1 MTPPLI
7 SSFPIPGRTISWGDT
22 GLSANIKRKLL
33 LSLSSL
39 LHPLIYMS
47 IFGEFDEI
55 LRQSPSERDPGTVR
69 YYAKLCGEWYQILN
83 SHLEKNSSES
93 RRKFPFFE
101 RILWNR
107 IENRYLGEIEWYA
120 ECFADILNPDED
132 TEQHIE
138 IIHDMMKGSGQKCG
152 Q

>member
-7 SSFPIPGRTISWGDT
+7 SSFPIPGRTASRDI
-22 GLSANIKRKLL
+22 GLSENIKRKLL
-33 LSLSSL
+33 LSVSSL

-55 LRQSPSERDPGTVR
+55 LRQSPSERDSGTVR
-69 YYAKLCGEWYQILN
+69 YYAKLCGEWYHILN
-83 SHLEKNSSES
+83 FHLEKKSSEI
-93 RRKFPFFE
+93 RRKLPFFE

-120 ECFADILNPDED
+120 ECFADILNPDEH
-132 TEQHIE
+132 TEQNME
-138 IIHDMMKGSGQKCG
+138 IIHGMMRDAGQKCRP
-152 Q
+152 

>member
-7 SSFPIPGRTISWGDT
+7 SSFPIPGRTVSPDI
-22 GLSANIKRKLL
+22 GLSENIKRKLL
-33 LSLSSL
+33 LSVSSL

-69 YYAKLCGEWYQILN
+69 YYAKLCGEWYHIL
-83 SHLEKNSSES
+83 SFHLEKKSSEI
-93 RRKFPFFE
+93 RRKLPFFE
-101 RILWNR
+101 RMLWNR

-120 ECFADILNPDED
+120 ECFADILNPDEH
-132 TEQHIE
+132 TEQNIGTL
-138 IIHDMMKGSGQKCG
+138 HDMMRDAGQKCRP
-152 Q
+152 

>member
-7 SSFPIPGRTISWGDT
+7 SSFPIPGRTASRDI
-22 GLSANIKRKLL
+22 GLSENIKRKLL
-33 LSLSSL
+33 LSVSSL

-69 YYAKLCGEWYQILN
+69 YYAKLCGEWYHILN
-83 SHLEKNSSES
+83 FHLEKKSSEI
-93 RRKFPFFE
+93 RRKPPLFE
-101 RILWNR
+101 RMLWNR

-120 ECFADILNPDED
+120 ECFADILNPDEH
-132 TEQHIE
+132 TEQNME
-138 IIHDMMKGSGQKCG
+138 IIHDMMRDGSQKCRP
-152 Q
+152 

>member
-1 MTPPLI
+1 MPGRI
-7 SSFPIPGRTISWGDT
+7 SSRDT
-22 GLSANIKRKLL
+22 GFSANIKRKLL

-55 LRQSPSERDPGTVR
+55 LRQPTSERDPGTVR

-83 SHLEKNSSES
+83 AHLEKESPES
-93 RRKFPFFE
+93 RKNLPFFE

-107 IENRYLGEIEWYA
+107 IENKYLGEIEWYA
-120 ECFADILNPDED
+120 ECFADILNPDGQ
-132 TEQHIE
+132 TEHNIE
-138 IIHDMMKGSGQKCG
+138 IIHEMMRDAGQQCRS
-152 Q
+152 

>member
-7 SSFPIPGRTISWGDT
+7 SSFPIPGKTISWNI
-22 GLSANIKRKLL
+22 GLSTNMRRKLL
-33 LSLSSL
+33 LSISSL

-47 IFGEFDEI
+47 IFSEFDEI
-55 LRQSPSERDPGTVR
+55 LRQSPSERDPETVK

-83 SHLEKNSSES
+83 SYLKKNSSEI
-93 RRKFPFFE
+93 RRKLPFSE

-120 ECFADILNPDED
+120 ECFADILNPDE
-132 TEQHIE
+132 HIE
-138 IIHDMMKGSGQKCG
+138 QNIETIHDMMKDTAGQKWKP
-152 Q
+152 

>member
-7 SSFPIPGRTISWGDT
+7 SSFPIPGRTISWDT